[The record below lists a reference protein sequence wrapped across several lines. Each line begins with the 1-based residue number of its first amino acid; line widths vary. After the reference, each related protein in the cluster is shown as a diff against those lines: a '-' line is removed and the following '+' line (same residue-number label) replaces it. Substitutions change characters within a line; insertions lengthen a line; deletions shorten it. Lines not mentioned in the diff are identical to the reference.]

1 MNNTTYYSVLAVASI
16 LTYYYITDPPKL
28 VLAWTR
34 IKFIPL
40 RLKQLQ
46 WVILSHPRSP
56 IANWLWNRKMKKVT
70 IELIK
75 EHEQKQTDNP

>member
-1 MNNTTYYSVLAVASI
+1 MNNTTYYTVLAVASI

-28 VLAWTR
+28 VLAWVR

-40 RLKQLQ
+40 GLKQL
-46 WVILSHPRSP
+46 WWILLYHPRNP
-56 IANWLWNRKMKKVT
+56 IGNWIWNRKMKKVT

-75 EHEQKQTDNP
+75 EHEQKQTDTP